1 MISYLGNFFIILSL
15 IVSIISIIF
24 FIINKKNEK
33 ICFEVIYYINVRLV
47 FLFITL
53 AFCCLLLA
61 YLLSDFTNLNVFFNS
76 HTNKP
81 LIYKFAGVWSNH
93 EGSLLL
99 WILIMST
106 YTFIFSFEKKINKKI
121 INWTIFFQIIM
132 IVGFLL
138 FMILTSN
145 PFTINPGNPNQG
157 MGLNPILQ
165 DPALAIHPPLLYSGY
180 VGYSL
185 VLSMALSG
193 LITDGIEKNWIQVIK
208 KYSLFC
214 WLMLT
219 LGIGVGSFWAYYEL
233 GWGGWWF
240 WDPVENAS
248 LMPWLAGIALIHS
261 LQILNQNLLL
271 KRWIIFLSILCF
283 SLSLLGTF
291 LVRSGILMSVH
302 AFANDS
308 SRGIF
313 ILLIF
318 LVITGFSFLLF
329 IIKTPTQNKAASLL
343 EINKTSFLIINNIIM
358 TIACFTVLLGT
369 IYPLIIESI
378 TNERISVGAP
388 YFNSTVLPILFPG
401 LLLMAIAPAL
411 SWGKNELKNFILQ
424 IRILLIITLILMII
438 YILSNINL
446 WGLIGLGLSF
456 WIMISSIYQI
466 YIKFLKNFNHR
477 KFRTIISNNGSI
489 IAHLG
494 IGILI
499 LGITV
504 SSVWKKEY
512 IYNMKVGEIKTIQ
525 GYEIKLEEVKQFK
538 VDNYETLKG
547 KFILQQNNKKIA
559 TIVPEKRYYAVSK
572 IVTTEAG
579 ILHQLKQDIYLI
591 IGENNTDYWSVKIYQ
606 NPLVSFIWIGIFIS
620 FIGGL
625 ISLKR

>member
-1 MISYLGNFFIILSL
+1 MTSFLGQTLILLSIVTNFSILFFYRINFKNNNRFKNLISYLVRINFFIILLSFICL
-15 IVSIISIIF
+15 IFAYIISDF
-24 FIINKKNEK
+24 NN
-33 ICFEVIYYINVRLV
+33 INV
-47 FLFITL
+47 F
-53 AFCCLLLA
+53 
-61 YLLSDFTNLNVFFNS
+61 YNS
-76 HTNKP
+76 HTSKP
-81 LIYKFAGVWSNH
+81 LIYKISGAWGNH
-93 EGSLLL
+93 EGSMLL
-99 WILIMST
+99 WILIMSA
-106 YTFIFSFEKKINKKI
+106 YTFFFSYEKNINLRIKNLTI
-121 INWTIFFQIIM
+121 IFQIIM
-132 IVGFLL
+132 TLGFLIFL
-138 FMILTSN
+138 AFTSN
-145 PFTINPGNPNQG
+145 PFLVNSNNFDEGL
-157 MGLNPILQ
+157 GLNPILQ
-165 DPALAIHPPLLYSGY
+165 DPALAIHPPLLYIGY

-185 VLSMALSG
+185 ILSLALATLYNNDIS
-193 LITDGIEKNWIQVIK
+193 KNWSEVTK
-208 KYSLFC
+208 KYAIFC
-214 WLMLT
+214 WSFLT
-219 LGIGVGSFWAYYEL
+219 LGIAAGSFWAYYEL